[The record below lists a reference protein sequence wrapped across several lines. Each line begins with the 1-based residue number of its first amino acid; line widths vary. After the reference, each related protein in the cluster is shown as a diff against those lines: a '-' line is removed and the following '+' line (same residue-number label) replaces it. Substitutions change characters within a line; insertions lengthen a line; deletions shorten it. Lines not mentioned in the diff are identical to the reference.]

1 MAAPQ
6 ILTLTEFAERL
17 RINGTTEEQRF
28 AKEILD
34 NEDDLDAAY
43 QAALA
48 AQAYLGDTALNDP
61 VAVVEE
67 FHRRVEAA
75 AKEIREL
82 TKQVAVEQRRHRD
95 LRMIFVEVGAITD
108 DDTESDLPALLRAL
122 LS

>member
-6 ILTLTEFAERL
+6 ILTLAEFAERL
-17 RINGTTEEQRF
+17 RMNGTSEEQRF

-48 AQAYLGDTALNDP
+48 AQPYLGETELNDP

-67 FHRRVEAA
+67 FHRRLEA
-75 AKEIREL
+75 
-82 TKQVAVEQRRHRD
+82 
-95 LRMIFVEVGAITD
+95 LRNVFVEVGALAKG
-108 DDTESDLPALLRAL
+108 DTESDLPALLRAL